1 MLELG
6 DRASELHAAVGRA
19 AAAAKVD
26 VLLAVGGAP
35 AAALAGAAV
44 AAGLSKDA
52 VHYFATSAEAAE
64 AAVAT
69 TKAGDLVLVKGS
81 RGVRTDLVVDRLK
94 AERG

>member
-6 DRASELHAAVGRA
+6 DRASDLHAAVGRA
-19 AAAAKVD
+19 AAAANVD

-44 AAGLSKDA
+44 AAGLSKGA

-69 TKAGDLVLVKGS
+69 TGGRS
-81 RGVRTDLVVDRLK
+81 RPREGLARHAHRSVVDRLK

>member
-6 DRASELHAAVGRA
+6 DRASELHAAVGRT

-26 VLLAVGGAP
+26 VLLVVGGAP
-35 AAALAGAAV
+35 AAALAEAAV
-44 AAGLSKDA
+44 AAGLSNDA
-52 VHYFATSAEAAE
+52 VRYFATSAEAAE

-69 TKAGDLVLVKGS
+69 AKAGDLVLVKGS